1 MIRINLLKAE
11 AKAPSAEQV
20 RKEKK
25 AMNPSLLFG
34 LGLIIVVGIAF
45 LQLRSVSKEK
55 GLLTAAEDE
64 KAKLQDVLTKLT
76 KVEEQK
82 KVIEKKINLISELK
96 NYQQVAVRIMDEIS
110 QLVPGWVWLD
120 EIVYDN
126 KSLQIKG
133 KALSNSVI
141 AEFISNLEK
150 STSFRNINLISSIQ
164 RTIGDSR
171 ISEFSMTANYIIQPS
186 ALPAQPSS
194 EEDKEKEKK

>member
-11 AKAPSAEQV
+11 AKALPAEQV
-20 RKEKK
+20 KREKK
-25 AMNPSLLFG
+25 AVNPSMLFG
-34 LGLIIVVGIAF
+34 LGLIIVVGIAG

-55 GLLTAAEDE
+55 GLLIAAENE
-64 KAKLQDVLTKLT
+64 KAKLQDVESKLK

-82 KVIEKKINLISELK
+82 KVIEKKISLISELK

-110 QLVPGWVWLD
+110 QLVPSWVWLD
-120 EIVYDN
+120 EIAYDN
-126 KSLQIKG
+126 KALQIKG

-150 STSFRNINLISSIQ
+150 STSLRNINLISSIQ
-164 RTIGDSR
+164 RTIGDSKV
-171 ISEFSMTANYIIQPS
+171 SEFSLTANYIIQPIAPPTHAS
-186 ALPAQPSS
+186 P

>member
-11 AKAPSAEQV
+11 AKALPVEEA

-34 LGLIIVVGIAF
+34 LGLIIVVGVAF
-45 LQLRSVSKEK
+45 LQLRSVNKEK
-55 GLLTAAEDE
+55 SLLTAAEDE
-64 KAKLQDVLTKLT
+64 KAKLQDVLAKLT

-82 KVIEKKINLISELK
+82 KIIEKKINLISELK

-110 QLVPGWVWLD
+110 QLVPGWAWLD

-133 KALSNSVI
+133 KALSNIVI

-150 STSFRNINLISSIQ
+150 STCFRNINLISSIQ
-164 RTIGDSR
+164 RTIGGSKV
-171 ISEFSMTANYIIQPS
+171 SEFSLTANYIIQPL
-186 ALPAQPSS
+186 AAPAQASP

>member
-11 AKAPSAEQV
+11 AKALPAEAAK
-20 RKEKK
+20 KEKK
-25 AMNPSLLFG
+25 AVNPSMLFG
-34 LGLIIVVGIAF
+34 LGLVVLVGVAF
-45 LQLRSVSKEK
+45 LQLRSVNKEK
-55 GLLTAAEDE
+55 ALLTQAENE
-64 KAKLQDVLTKLT
+64 KAKLQDVESKLK
-76 KVEEQK
+76 KVEAQK
-82 KVIEKKINLISELK
+82 KVIEKKISLIGELK

-110 QLVPGWVWLD
+110 QLVPSWVWLD
-120 EIVYDN
+120 EIAYDN

-141 AEFISNLEK
+141 AEFISNMEK

-171 ISEFSMTANYIIQPS
+171 VSEFSLTASYIIQPL

>member
-45 LQLRSVSKEK
+45 FQLRSVNKEK
-55 GLLTAAEDE
+55 GLLVAAEDE
-64 KAKLQDVLTKLT
+64 KAKLQDVLAKLT

>member
-11 AKAPSAEQV
+11 AKAVPLLEV
-20 RKEKK
+20 KKEKK
-25 AMNPSLLFG
+25 AVNPSLLFG
-34 LGLIIVVGIAF
+34 LGLIIVVGIAGF
-45 LQLRSVSKEK
+45 QLRAVSKEK
-55 GLLTAAEDE
+55 GLLAAAEND
-64 KAKLQDVLTKLT
+64 KAKLQDVESKLK

-82 KVIEKKINLISELK
+82 KVIERKIDLISELK

-110 QLVPGWVWLD
+110 RLVPSWVWLD
-120 EIVYDN
+120 EIAYDN

-141 AEFISNLEK
+141 AEFISNLEN

-171 ISEFSMTANYIIQPS
+171 VSEFSLTVNYIIQPVAPPVQAS
-186 ALPAQPSS
+186 P
-194 EEDKEKEKK
+194 EVDKEKEKK